1 MTSINS
7 NNFVQE
13 YLDANKALIRSMVV
27 KSNHAVNAINQKLVA
42 EFGDSAVDPYNPQ
55 SWKYYLN
62 VAGKYHPTDKEMRV
76 ISLDTQQEILFS
88 PEILR
93 LQTATAKAYKPGSR
107 FYYALI
113 AKYPDQ
119 EFLINCIL
127 NPCDIGYA
135 IDAGEGSILSYDS
148 TLVEP
153 TENTLIMELESFIKI
168 FNARWDVQAFSLTD
182 EFYSYCQR
190 FILGQQLLIKLLNL
204 RTKRRKTDEVHT
216 FHLREYLASHHRLD
230 RWLPYLTREQALW
243 LYRNITFIERNAG
256 HEFVFQALIENIL
269 DKRYIPLTDFTVRQ
283 LAEFTETMLPVVQVR
298 RKQIS
303 LMPPATQKKLIGID
317 EYLDKELKTTY
328 DNERWF
334 TINKD
339 RILHKTATSNSS
351 VMQTKDL
358 ESFMQDLSTSVP
370 DPLEEVLMR
379 QLVAM
384 THMGLY
390 NVMVR
395 FQDPKSG
402 IEYSLMTKDAI
413 IYMLYLT
420 MHMEKQPFEIVPPA
434 INVKYRRHPRP
445 DVSELKALIEPGMEW
460 LNPIAEELVRSQ
472 PILTECY
479 SVTMFYDL
487 SYQVYLECQ
496 KHWKMLADCH
506 DLYTRGVLEAMIL
519 KLFGWSGRDFSEGED
534 VDVWRIRN
542 ELPHYDYTYEEAG
555 LLLKEIFTKSTG
567 LVIDN
572 TKTLKYI
579 QKALLDLFMEI
590 SSYSIQVIRDINDG
604 EVLNAGGGGVRVG
617 NVREYFED
625 SASIKLNV
633 AINSVENSI
642 QDTVSLGDNIEV
654 NIEAEVDVIIDS
666 VILDT
671 EGKNINIEINS
682 DEKETI
688 KVGTG
693 VNLVTE
699 YSVDPSTGNY
709 IAADTSLDN
718 INQAFLKK
726 LSNLE
731 FYK

>member
-13 YLDANKALIRSMVV
+13 YLNANKALIRSMVI
-27 KSNHAVNAINQKLVA
+27 KSNHAVNAINRKLVG
-42 EFGDSAVDPYNPQ
+42 EYGDSAVDPYNPR

-62 VAGKYHPTDKEMRV
+62 VAGKYHPTDKEMKV

-88 PEILR
+88 PDNLR
-93 LQTATAKAYKPGSR
+93 LQTATAKAYKPGTR

-113 AKYPDQ
+113 ARYPDQ

-127 NPCDIGYA
+127 NPCDINFA
-135 IDAGEGSILSYDS
+135 IDAEEGTILSYDS

-190 FILGQQLLIKLLNL
+190 FILGQQLVAKLLNL
-204 RTKRRKTDEVHT
+204 RTMRRKTDEVHS

-230 RWLPYLTREQALW
+230 RWLPYLTRDQALW

-269 DKRYIPLTDFTVRQ
+269 DKRFIPLTDFTVRQ
-283 LAEFTETMLPVVQVR
+283 LSEFTEGMFPIIQVR

-303 LMPPATQKKLIGID
+303 LIPPATQKKLIGID
-317 EYLDKELKTTY
+317 EYLSKELKTAY

-334 TINKD
+334 IINKE
-339 RILHKTATSNSS
+339 RILHRTATSNSS
-351 VMQTKDL
+351 VIQTKDL
-358 ESFMQDLSTSVP
+358 ESYMQDLSANVP
-370 DPLEEVLMR
+370 DPLEEVLLR
-379 QLVAM
+379 QLVSM

-390 NVMVR
+390 NVVVR
-395 FQDPKSG
+395 FQDPKTG
-402 IEYSLMTKDAI
+402 IEYSLLTKDAI
-413 IYMLYLT
+413 IYMLYLA
-420 MHMEKQPFEIVPPA
+420 MHMEKQPFETVPPA

-445 DVSELKALIEPGMEW
+445 DASELKSLIEPGMEW
-460 LNPIAEELVRSQ
+460 LNPIAEELVSSQ
-472 PILTECY
+472 PILTECF

-496 KHWKMLADCH
+496 RHWKMLADCH

-519 KLFGWSGRDFSEGED
+519 KLFGWCARDFSEGEN
-534 VDVWRIRN
+534 VEVWRIRN
-542 ELPHYDYTYEEAG
+542 ELPHYDYTYEEAQ
-555 LLLKEIFTKSTG
+555 LLIKEIFTKSTG

-572 TKTLKYI
+572 TKTLRYI
-579 QKALLDLFMEI
+579 QRALIDLFLEI

-604 EVLNAGGGGVRVG
+604 EILNAGGTGLRVG
-617 NVREYFED
+617 NIREYFED
-625 SASIKLNV
+625 SVNIKINV
-633 AINSVENSI
+633 SINSVENSN

-654 NIEAEVDVIIDS
+654 KIEADVDVIVDS
-666 VILDT
+666 VVLDT
-671 EGKNINIEINS
+671 EDNNINIEINS
-682 DEKETI
+682 NVEETI
-688 KVGTG
+688 KIGSG

-699 YSVDPSTGNY
+699 FKVDPFTGNY
-709 IAADTSLDN
+709 ITADTSLDN
-718 INQAFLKK
+718 TNQAFLKK

>member
-13 YLDANKALIRSMVV
+13 YLAANKALIRSMVV
-27 KSNHAVNAINQKLVA
+27 KSNHAVNATNQKLINT
-42 EFGDSAVDPYNPQ
+42 FGDSAVDPYNPH

-62 VAGKYHPTDKEMRV
+62 VAGKYHPTDKEMKV

-88 PEILR
+88 PDNLR
-93 LQTATAKAYKPGSR
+93 LQTATQKAYRPGSR

-127 NPCDIGYA
+127 NPSDINYA
-135 IDAGEGSILSYDS
+135 INAEEGSILSYDA

-190 FILGQQLLIKLLNL
+190 FILGQQLVIKLLNL
-204 RTKRRKTDEVHT
+204 RTKRRKTEEVHS

-230 RWLPYLTREQALW
+230 RWLPYLERDQALW
-243 LYRNITFIERNAG
+243 LYRNIKFLERNAG
-256 HEFVFQALIENIL
+256 HEFVFKALIENIL
-269 DKRYIPLTDFTVRQ
+269 DKRYIPLSDFTIRQ
-283 LAEFTETMLPVVQVR
+283 LADFTEEMLPVVQVR

-303 LMPPATQKKLIGID
+303 QMPPATQKKLIGID
-317 EYLDKELKTTY
+317 EYLDKELSTAF
-328 DNERWF
+328 DNDRWF
-334 TINKD
+334 YINEE

-351 VMQTKDL
+351 VLQTKDL
-358 ESFMQDLSTSVP
+358 ESFMQDLSASIP
-370 DPLEEVLMR
+370 DPLEEVILR
-379 QLVAM
+379 QLVSM

-390 NVMVR
+390 NVVVR
-395 FQDPKSG
+395 FQDPKTG

-413 IYMLYLT
+413 IYMLYIT
-420 MHMEKQPFEIVPPA
+420 MHMEKQPFDIIPPA

-445 DVSELKALIEPGMEW
+445 DASELKSLIEPGMEW
-460 LNPIAEELVRSQ
+460 LNPIADELVRSQ
-472 PILTECY
+472 PILTECF

-506 DLYTRGVLEAMIL
+506 DLYTRGVLDAMIL
-519 KLFGWSGRDFSEGED
+519 KLFGWSARDFSNGED

-542 ELPHYDYTYEEAG
+542 ELPDFDYTYEEAQA
-555 LLLKEIFTKSTG
+555 LLREIFTKSTG

-572 TKTLKYI
+572 TKTLRYI
-579 QKALLDLFMEI
+579 QQALIDLFLEI

-604 EVLNAGGGGVRVG
+604 EVLSAGGTGLRVG
-617 NVREYFED
+617 NIREYFED
-625 SASIKLNV
+625 SVSIKLNV
-633 AINSVENSI
+633 GISSVENSK

-654 NIEAEVDVIIDS
+654 IINTELEPTVDYV
-666 VILDT
+666 VLDT
-671 EGKNINIEINS
+671 DGKNINLDLTSET
-682 DEKETI
+682 KETI

-699 YSVDPSTGNY
+699 FKKDPFTDEY
-709 IAADTSLDN
+709 VIADTSLDN
-718 INQAFLKK
+718 TKQSFLKK